1 MENYRICEDAQ
12 KWVSFFLCGWR
23 DALIQFYWRA
33 VQQWI
38 HLILAVPLPK
48 EIIRQVYLKNAY
60 VYKDSYCGI
69 VWLEKKNPNNLNVY
83 QWLIQLII
91 HTPEYNVTVK
101 KIT

>member
-38 HLILAVPLPK
+38 HLILSVPLPT

-60 VYKDSYCGI
+60 VYKYSYCGI
-69 VWLEKKNPNNLNVY
+69 VWLEKK
-83 QWLIQLII
+83 IQ
-91 HTPEYNVTVK
+91 
-101 KIT
+101 IT